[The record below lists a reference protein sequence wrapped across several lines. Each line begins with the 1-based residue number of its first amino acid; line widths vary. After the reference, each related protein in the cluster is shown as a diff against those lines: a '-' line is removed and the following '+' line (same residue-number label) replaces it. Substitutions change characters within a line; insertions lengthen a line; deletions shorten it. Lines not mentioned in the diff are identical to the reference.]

1 MKYLLLLSGKINC
14 GKNQYAKF
22 LQEEF
27 ENKGLKVKQ
36 DLYAGDL
43 KRFSSED
50 FEKLGHVLFNKVQEI
65 KASFQMFSDIK
76 YGIPPSVFDNVNNLL
91 DGLTFKEE
99 NFWEDKTDITRVLL
113 QLYGTEIA
121 RKRFDDDFWIKS
133 LANRINGDNE
143 NDVIII
149 TDARFPN
156 ELETIRD
163 HVNDGWRVIPIRI
176 EREIERDALHAE
188 HSSETALDDYK
199 WWEWIV
205 DNNSTLED
213 LKLSSKVVTEDIL
226 SENA

>member
-27 ENKGLKVKQ
+27 EKHGLKVKQ

-43 KRFSSED
+43 KQFASED
-50 FEKLGHVLFNKVQEI
+50 FTTLGHTLFNKVQEI
-65 KASFQMFSDIK
+65 KASFQMFTDIR
-76 YGIPPSVFDNVNNLL
+76 YGIPPAVFDNVNTLL
-91 DGLTFKEE
+91 DGLTFTEE

-121 RKRFDDDFWIKS
+121 RKRFDDQFWIKS
-133 LANRINGDNE
+133 LAKRVNEDE

-156 ELETIRD
+156 ELEDIRD
-163 HVNDGWRVIPIRI
+163 YVNNRRVIPIRI
-176 EREIERDALHAE
+176 EREIDRNQLHGE
-188 HSSETALDDYK
+188 HSSEKALDDYQ

-205 DNNSTLED
+205 DNNGTLED
-213 LKLSSKVVTEDIL
+213 LKASSEVVVEDIL
-226 SENA
+226 SENS